1 MGLTRVPWRIYMSV
15 TLVQYILA
23 TLWIEEV
30 QARPFSW
37 ASLFGPNPSG
47 PAIPETFSV
56 QEGISLIE
64 KEGLDSLSLDIGG
77 TLVKAL
83 VLQKGTHTKDKPHA
97 PW

>member
-1 MGLTRVPWRIYMSV
+1 MGLTRVPWRIYASV
-15 TLVQYILA
+15 TLVMF
-23 TLWIEEV
+23 TLWVEEV
-30 QARPFSW
+30 QARTFTWS
-37 ASLFGPNPSG
+37 SLFGPVPSG

-77 TLVKAL
+77 SLVKAL
-83 VLQKGTHTKDKPHA
+83 VLQKGTHIKDKPHA